1 MQDSTLD
8 RLRSALLEGIPLEGE
23 AAAVAAFVE
32 ATPTRRSLTL
42 RKIKVAAATVV
53 GVLTLTTGLAA
64 ADALPGAAQDVAASA
79 LEKVG
84 VNVPDN
90 SDDHADTRGKSADHR
105 QDGKPETEG
114 HESGDH
120 NGKGKTISSIAHDST
135 LEGVD
140 KGAAVCTEASEAQC
154 KAGQEHPGATVA
166 GDEVEHPEGV
176 EQGTEHSDGA
186 GADGKATAEDHSGGR
201 SSAGSGNA
209 E

>member
-1 MQDSTLD
+1 MEDSTLD
-8 RLRSALLEGIPLEGE
+8 RLRTALLGGIPLEGE

-32 ATPTRRSLTL
+32 ATPTRRSTML

-90 SDDHADTRGKSADHR
+90 SNEHADERDKSAEHR
-105 QDGKPETEG
+105 QDGTSKATDADNA
-114 HESGDH
+114 GDS
-120 NGKGKTISSIAHDST
+120 GKGKTISSIAHDPA
-135 LEGVD
+135 LEGVE

-154 KAGQEHPGATVA
+154 KAGQDRPSTTVA
-166 GDEVEHPEGV
+166 GNAGERGG
-176 EQGTEHSDGA
+176 QGDEHSDGA
-186 GADGKATAEDHSGGR
+186 GADGRATAEDHSGGR
-201 SSAGSGNA
+201 GSAGHVDG
-209 E
+209 ED